1 MLSSQSNLEGCKS
14 TGQDS
19 LKSLTSQFYS
29 ICTCKP
35 SFTSCIIVTVFP
47 PIGRSIMRA
56 CANLGVVDS
65 RVVDAVQVRQELDL
79 RIGEPVRSRG
89 VRIVQST
96 HTLVGCAFTRFQ
108 TRRMTKAFPSVLSD
122 QLISYGPCQ
131 FPTLGFVV
139 ERVSALF
146 GLSVCC
152 SYSKYR
158 LFLSVQRSASL
169 YSRDL
174 FQD

>member
-1 MLSSQSNLEGCKS
+1 
-14 TGQDS
+14 
-19 LKSLTSQFYS
+19 
-29 ICTCKP
+29 
-35 SFTSCIIVTVFP
+35 
-47 PIGRSIMRA
+47 MRA

-79 RIGEPVRSRG
+79 RIGETVGCTYCS
-89 VRIVQST
+89 I

-139 ERVSALF
+139 ERVSALALWYR
-146 GLSVCC
+146 LSVFIVTRNTVCF
-152 SYSKYR
+152 SQYKQVQAFIPEAFYKIKG
-158 LFLSVQRSASL
+158 LFVLTE
-169 YSRDL
+169 
-174 FQD
+174 